1 MTSGQSEQKLP
12 QSSFVLKVDSIS
24 TILGIACL
32 AAWSFFP
39 LLRALPDAQGTD
51 FYPLWI
57 GLQTVIAG
65 GNPYSPST
73 AELLRNTWQV
83 HKIAQVADV
92 VGYPLPVLLILA
104 PLSLLTLQQ
113 AVAAW
118 CLLLVAAI
126 GIFSIAFGNKKI
138 SVFVMPLLFFPAFH
152 AVVIKT
158 STVLWLGL
166 IGCLVIAIRNNRS
179 VMAGFCIALLP
190 GKPQAGLIFALG
202 AVIWAIRE
210 QHYKI
215 LASAGCW
222 IVLLWGGSLLVQ
234 PNWPIDWWRTVAE
247 YQDQVMLVSLMP
259 EGLLVPLF
267 SLGLSWLAF
276 AAAIQTVAFPVND
289 IYCSLPLL
297 VGWMEMRPLIA
308 LLGIGASWSV
318 VLLYPNP
325 NHPLVL
331 WTIILLP
338 YCVGALINRLV
349 NLSRENASGSPE
361 Q

>member
-1 MTSGQSEQKLP
+1 
-12 QSSFVLKVDSIS
+12 
-24 TILGIACL
+24 
-32 AAWSFFP
+32 
-39 LLRALPDAQGTD
+39 
-51 FYPLWI
+51 
-57 GLQTVIAG
+57 
-65 GNPYSPST
+65 
-73 AELLRNTWQV
+73 
-83 HKIAQVADV
+83 
-92 VGYPLPVLLILA
+92 
-104 PLSLLTLQQ
+104 
-113 AVAAW
+113 
-118 CLLLVAAI
+118 
-126 GIFSIAFGNKKI
+126 
-138 SVFVMPLLFFPAFH
+138 
-152 AVVIKT
+152 
-158 STVLWLGL
+158 
-166 IGCLVIAIRNNRS
+166 
-179 VMAGFCIALLP
+179 MAGFCIALLP

-247 YQDQVMLVSLMP
+247 YHDQVMLVSLMP

-308 LLGIGASWSV
+308 LLGIGASWSAI
-318 VLLYPNP
+318 LLYPNP